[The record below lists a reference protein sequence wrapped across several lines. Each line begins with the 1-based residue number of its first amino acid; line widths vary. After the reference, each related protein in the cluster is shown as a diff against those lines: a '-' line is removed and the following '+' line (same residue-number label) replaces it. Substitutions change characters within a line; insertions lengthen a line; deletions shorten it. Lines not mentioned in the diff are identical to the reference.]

1 VSLIEMK
8 NVSNSSNILNDESEL
23 FLHIGLSNGVLLRT
37 SVDHVTGS
45 LSDTRTRYLG
55 QKAVSLFK
63 INVQNN
69 PSLLAVSSKPWLCYN
84 FMSKYLTTNLK

>member
-1 VSLIEMK
+1 MK
-8 NVSNSSNILNDESEL
+8 NVSNSSNVMNDENEL

-37 SVDHVTGS
+37 SVDNVTGS

-55 QKAVSLFK
+55 QKGVFLFK
-63 INVQNN
+63 VSVQGA